1 MGFVYRVFLFLLDRS
16 VPAVRSIRFSLN
28 FLKVIITAIFCLPS
42 VLALNLPDMR
52 CMTRRWQNFGQSVS
66 VKQQNKY
73 LIPRI
78 QKHECATCQPV
89 Y

>member
-28 FLKVIITAIFCLPS
+28 FLKVNITAIFCLPY

-52 CMTRRWQNFGQSVS
+52 RMTRRWQNFGRTIS
-66 VKQQNKY
+66 VKLQQQH

-78 QKHECATCQPV
+78 QKHEYETCQPV